1 MRLSRVSST
10 QCQKWPLSEVEEVG
24 PTEETP
30 VEGAAVEVAAVVAVV
45 AVAVVKTEAK
55 IKTIK
60 LKRPETVDTRVPDTL
75 TSRQESG
82 PDVESITETE
92 KMHTS
97 VRNQPHVRGRIF
109 LNQEI
114 EKLTSSAKT

>member
-1 MRLSRVSST
+1 M
-10 QCQKWPLSEVEEVG
+10 G

-30 VEGAAVEVAAVVAVV
+30 VEGAAVEVAAVVAEV
-45 AVAVVKTEAK
+45 AVAAVKTAEAK

-60 LKRPETVDTRVPDTL
+60 LRRPEIVDTRVPGTL

-82 PDVESITETE
+82 LDVESIIEME